1 MNTRFFDLR
10 VAKNLSQSAIASSLN
25 CSQRMY
31 SRYERGEVNIPL
43 SLLVEMAKYH
53 HTSIDYLLNLTDIP
67 NSDPQKKRRGSFF
80 FAASLFYL
88 FLAIYSFKYS

>member
-1 MNTRFFDLR
+1 MNTRLFDLR
-10 VAKNLSQSAIASSLN
+10 VTKHLSQAAIARSLN

-53 HTSIDYLLNLTDIP
+53 NTSIDYLLNLTDVP
-67 NSDPQKKRRGSFF
+67 HAYPQKKR
-80 FAASLFYL
+80 
-88 FLAIYSFKYS
+88 